1 MTIYTAQRKLGD
13 LIVALRKKCK
23 LGVKALAKQSR
34 VAKKII
40 LQMEC
45 GIGPFVK
52 EKIDRVLGVLA
63 VTDETILDSIQA
75 CLKVM
80 GLIPRGP
87 ALRTP
92 ALA

>member
-1 MTIYTAQRKLGD
+1 MTIFTAQRKLGV
-13 LIVALRKKCK
+13 LILALRTQCN

-34 VAKKII
+34 VAKKKI

-45 GIGPFVK
+45 GIGPFAK
-52 EKIDRVLGVLA
+52 AQLDRIWQVFAITDQAVLDRIHECLVAIGLA
-63 VTDETILDSIQA
+63 
-75 CLKVM
+75 
-80 GLIPRGP
+80 PRGP